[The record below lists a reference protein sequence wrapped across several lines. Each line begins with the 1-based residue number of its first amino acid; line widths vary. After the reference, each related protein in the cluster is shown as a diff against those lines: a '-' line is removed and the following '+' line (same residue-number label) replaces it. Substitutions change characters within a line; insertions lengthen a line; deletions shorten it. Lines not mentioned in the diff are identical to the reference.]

1 MSGDPHNWVPAV
13 QPRGSGLASPPPAC
27 SSLALG
33 RHLRSEPVDQRPLL
47 APKIQLFLKIYI

>member
-13 QPRGSGLASPPPAC
+13 QPRASGLASPPPAC